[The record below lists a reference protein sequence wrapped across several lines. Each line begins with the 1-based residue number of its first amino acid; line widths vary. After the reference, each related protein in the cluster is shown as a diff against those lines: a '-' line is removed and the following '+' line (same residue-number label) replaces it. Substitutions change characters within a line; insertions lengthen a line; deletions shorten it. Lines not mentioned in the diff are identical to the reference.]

1 MKGRIDIRVSNNR
14 ARFRFTLERN
24 ITVVRGDSG
33 TGKTTLYDMI
43 AEYTRLGEDSG
54 VQVSAPCPCV
64 ALVDMDWQNQLSHT
78 KGSVVFIDEGAH
90 YLASREFAAAIQQT
104 DNYYVIFNR
113 ENLHELPYITF
124 SPEPNVVLNSIHA
137 RKNSP
142 IPEGSV
148 QNDRSC
154 QIVPNKT
161 RPCQT
166 ESVKSPLQSG
176 WVRYGC
182 SPVLSSV
189 ITIYLL

>member
-1 MKGRIDIRVSNNR
+1 MKGCRVFQPQR
-14 ARFRFTLERN
+14 EPH
-24 ITVVRGDSG
+24 VR
-33 TGKTTLYDMI
+33 
-43 AEYTRLGEDSG
+43 
-54 VQVSAPCPCV
+54 PV
-64 ALVDMDWQNQLSHT
+64 AGFPGQSDH
-78 KGSVVFIDEGAH
+78 
-90 YLASREFAAAIQQT
+90 AAIPAKSPRKGPT
-104 DNYYVIFNR
+104 WGRRGAEVDLAGVIPNISVWYAVW
-113 ENLHELPYITF
+113 YITF
-124 SPEPNVVLNSIHA
+124 SPEPNVVLNSIHV

-176 WVRYGC
+176 WVRFGC

>member
-1 MKGRIDIRVSNNR
+1 MFYYSLSI
-14 ARFRFTLERN
+14 FRTVRSFERMSRRLAHVPP
-24 ITVVRGDSG
+24 TCRPHSPCRGLSRPVRPCGNPG
-33 TGKTTLYDMI
+33 QEPATGPDVGATWRGGGYSRNDTKL
-43 AEYTRLGEDSG
+43 
-54 VQVSAPCPCV
+54 
-64 ALVDMDWQNQLSHT
+64 LVWYA
-78 KGSVVFIDEGAH
+78 VW
-90 YLASREFAAAIQQT
+90 
-104 DNYYVIFNR
+104 
-113 ENLHELPYITF
+113 YITF
-124 SPEPNVVLNSIHA
+124 STEPNVVLNSIHA
-137 RKNSP
+137 RKNSS

-182 SPVLSSV
+182 SPVLSGV

>member
-1 MKGRIDIRVSNNR
+1 MTDTPSIFRTVRSFERVSRRIAHVPPTFALSR
-14 ARFRFTLERN
+14 AFPASPSMRQSRAKSPRQGPTWGRRGAEAEIAGMIPN
-24 ITVVRGDSG
+24 I
-33 TGKTTLYDMI
+33 
-43 AEYTRLGEDSG
+43 
-54 VQVSAPCPCV
+54 
-64 ALVDMDWQNQLSHT
+64 
-78 KGSVVFIDEGAH
+78 SVWYAVW
-90 YLASREFAAAIQQT
+90 
-104 DNYYVIFNR
+104 
-113 ENLHELPYITF
+113 YITF
-124 SPEPNVVLNSIHA
+124 SPEPNVVLNSIHV

-176 WVRYGC
+176 WVRFGC

-189 ITIYLL
+189 ITIYLLFEAENYHYCIRKS